1 MKTQL
6 IIPLALLLVI
16 CTGCKKHECAELSWT
31 DYNTVEDVHCNFRY
45 NKDEFKQYVDDTIK
59 VYGWLFKSTE
69 GSKQWQY
76 LTSNKDVQFC
86 ENMSILF
93 RYPNVNLDMQ
103 KNYYV
108 LMPEDPYS
116 SMLYVTGTILYML
129 ECDEF
134 CLTVTNVKQ

>member
-6 IIPLALLLVI
+6 IIPFALVLVI

-31 DYNTVEDVHCNFRY
+31 DYNSVEDVHCNFRY
-45 NKDEFKQYVDDTIK
+45 NMDEFKQYVDDTIK

-69 GSKQWQY
+69 GFKQWQY

-93 RYPNVNLDMQ
+93 SYPSVTLDMQ

-116 SMLYVTGTILYML
+116 SMLYVTGTIHYML
-129 ECDEF
+129 DCDEF

>member
-1 MKTQL
+1 M
-6 IIPLALLLVI
+6 
-16 CTGCKKHECAELSWT
+16 
-31 DYNTVEDVHCNFRY
+31 
-45 NKDEFKQYVDDTIK
+45 DEFKQYVDDTIK

-69 GSKQWQY
+69 GFKQWQY

-86 ENMSILF
+86 ENMSILY
-93 RYPNVNLDMQ
+93 RYPSVTLDMQ

-116 SMLYVTGTILYML
+116 SMLYVTGTIHYML